1 MTMSGLLSIPAT
13 TELQFALGQCSLGS
27 VLVAQGERGVC
38 AILLGD
44 EPEAVIRE
52 LAERFPR
59 TELVRRDADLT
70 ELVSQV
76 VGLVETPARPLDLL
90 LDLRGT
96 TFQQRVWQALREI
109 PAGTTATYTEVAS
122 RIGAPRAVRAVA
134 HACAV
139 NALAVAVPCHRVVRS
154 DGALSGYRWGV
165 ERKRRLLE
173 SEARS

>member
-1 MTMSGLLSIPAT
+1 MSGLLSIPAT
-13 TELQFALGQCSLGS
+13 TELQFAVGQCSLGS

-96 TFQQRVWQALREI
+96 TFQQRVWQALRLGPQRPTRKW
-109 PAGTTATYTEVAS
+109 PAGSGPRGPCEQWPTPVPS
-122 RIGAPRAVRAVA
+122 MPSQLRSPVIG
-134 HACAV
+134 
-139 NALAVAVPCHRVVRS
+139 
-154 DGALSGYRWGV
+154 
-165 ERKRRLLE
+165 
-173 SEARS
+173 